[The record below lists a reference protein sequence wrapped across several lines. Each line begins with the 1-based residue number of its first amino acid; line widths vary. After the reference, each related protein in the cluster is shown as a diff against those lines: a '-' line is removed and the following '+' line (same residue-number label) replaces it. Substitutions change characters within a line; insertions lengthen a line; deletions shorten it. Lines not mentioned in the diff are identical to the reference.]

1 MRYPPS
7 KNNIFKGL
15 RRIFWG
21 ICQAFFLNLMTL
33 LLYTS
38 LNMSACGRYYVRF
51 PSFTKAGPFTDDI
64 RCTRLKRAA
73 KAAA

>member
-33 LLYTS
+33 IFYTCA
-38 LNMSACGRYYVRF
+38 NMSVCGRHLVRSS
-51 PSFTKAGPFTDDI
+51 SFTTAGGFTYDI
-64 RCTRLKRAA
+64 KCTCLKRGA
-73 KAAA
+73 KAAP